1 MFFKNRNKSRNK
13 TPWGNS
19 YAFIPESMQDSV
31 VIEDAKSIV
40 DFILPQKEGQFTS
53 QYSFWTREYVLN
65 LILFFYAE
73 HQKFPKGDIC
83 IIRDYYWR
91 SPPCLDG
98 DDEYGRKIYLHEIR
112 KGRNYDAGYWVKIP
126 SLNQVKRSEEQK
138 VKINLWSSE
147 DFLNKYFYQLEFNEP
162 YSKATGSIAG
172 GWVRNPWDGKMQ
184 EIVFHFIKDYV
195 KKHKK
200 LPEGEHKFN
209 IDWDYPNAK
218 WLKKVLLKKQVV
230 TFPKLS
236 EVQHG

>member
-13 TPWGNS
+13 TSWGNS
-19 YAFIPESMQDSV
+19 YAYIPESIQDSV

-83 IIRDYYWR
+83 IVRDYYWR
-91 SPPCLDG
+91 SSPCLDS

-126 SLNQVKRSEEQK
+126 SLKQVKKSK
-138 VKINLWSSE
+138 VAN
-147 DFLNKYFYQLEFNEP
+147 
-162 YSKATGSIAG
+162 
-172 GWVRNPWDGKMQ
+172 
-184 EIVFHFIKDYV
+184 
-195 KKHKK
+195 
-200 LPEGEHKFN
+200 
-209 IDWDYPNAK
+209 
-218 WLKKVLLKKQVV
+218 
-230 TFPKLS
+230 
-236 EVQHG
+236 HG